1 MRYQIRVQ
9 GHLDGDW
16 SAWFDG
22 LTISNLANGEMLLA
36 GEVPDQAAL
45 HGVLARVRDLGLP
58 LLAVS
63 RAGADGAA
71 GDCEDDGRPARTPR
85 TRRS

>member
-16 SAWFDG
+16 SARFDG
-22 LTISNLANGEMLLA
+22 LAISNLTNGEMVLA
-36 GEVPDQAAL
+36 GELPDQAAL
-45 HGVLARVRDLGLP
+45 YGVLARVRDLGLP

-63 RAGADGAA
+63 RLGADGAA
-71 GDCEDDGRPARTPR
+71 GDREHDDRPAQDLH
-85 TRRS
+85 TRG

>member
-1 MRYQIRVQ
+1 MRAMRYQIRVQ

-22 LTISNLANGEMLLA
+22 LALSNLANGEMVLA
-36 GEVPDQAAL
+36 GEIPDQAAL
-45 HGVLARVRDLGLP
+45 HGVLAKVRDLGLP

-71 GDCEDDGRPARTPR
+71 GDREDDGR
-85 TRRS
+85 